1 MAAMAY
7 LTAVGARQGDIKGDV
22 TLKGR
27 EGSVALVSVSHEID
41 TPYDV
46 ATGHISGKRQHKPL
60 VVIALLDRATPKLYQ
75 ALVTNEVLTGVKIEF
90 WRPAP
95 EIVAPYYVIAL
106 TNAAIV
112 GIELA
117 PSAEPH
123 DRNERLQIQF
133 IYEKIVE
140 TYTETGDSFDDS
152 WSAP

>member
-22 TLKGR
+22 TLRGR

-90 WRPAP
+90 LASGARDRRALLRNSAHQRGDRRDRACAFRRAARPQR
-95 EIVAPYYVIAL
+95 
-106 TNAAIV
+106 TAANPV
-112 GIELA
+112 HL
-117 PSAEPH
+117 
-123 DRNERLQIQF
+123 
-133 IYEKIVE
+133 
-140 TYTETGDSFDDS
+140 
-152 WSAP
+152 